1 VRRGPISTGT
11 ATVCAIIIAT
21 VLMTVVAAGL
31 LVPGEETGAAGL
43 LVPGEE
49 TGAAGQVLTLPVE
62 AVTGYADA
70 PAIRI
75 SGTESAINLTGC
87 RIYLIDPEGTLRD
100 VETAILENATLGAG
114 QAVYIFHLPRDD
126 RPAAS
131 GYWIT
136 DEPDMI
142 FTAACH
148 PGIRPFSPGGQWRIV
163 VYDTNSMK
171 NRIDQVVLI
180 NGPASPG

>member
-1 VRRGPISTGT
+1 MRRGPISTGT

-21 VLMTVVAAGL
+21 VLMTVV
-31 LVPGEETGAAGL
+31 AAGL